1 MKFHVKGTI
10 RPPRGTPGAN
20 GAYTVDL
27 EIEAPQ
33 RIGRLAAL
41 AGYVIASRVGDDVP
55 GDVREWFA
63 VALERAMRD
72 AGRAEE

>member
-20 GAYTVDL
+20 GTYTVDL
-27 EIEAPQ
+27 EIETPQ
-33 RIGRLAAL
+33 RVARLVTL
-41 AGYVIASRVGDDVP
+41 AGHVLGNAGNVP
-55 GDVREWFA
+55 HDVRHYFE

-72 AGRAEE
+72 AGRTEE